1 MFFIDV
7 QGTLLSDKDKSLI
20 AGARELIEYLNLKNI
35 PYVIITNNT
44 KKLDFLQ
51 ILRQKGLL
59 IKENAYIDPF
69 CVLKALMSEIFEGK
83 TYQNIAAF
91 GSEEF
96 LQSLENLGFKL
107 DFENPSAVLI
117 ASFDNFKFSDFAK
130 MIALIQKGAKVI
142 AMHETSIYKKDGFFY
157 PGVGA
162 IIKMLEYA
170 CNAKYEV
177 VGKPSLAFYKEALN
191 LLKKQDKNAKFESIS
206 IISDD
211 FKGDLVEAKRLGM
224 QTKLV
229 LSGKLSSSKGLDE
242 SLLDGVYPSVL
253 EILEELKCLK

>member
-1 MFFIDV
+1 MFFLDV

-20 AGARELIEYLNLKNI
+20 EGAKQLIEHLNLKKL

-51 ILRQKGLL
+51 ILRQKELA

-69 CVLKALMSEIFEGK
+69 FVLSTLMRKLFKAKPYE
-83 TYQNIAAF
+83 NIAAF
-91 GSEEF
+91 GSEPF

-107 DFENPSAVLI
+107 DFQSPQALLI
-117 ASFDNFKFSDFAK
+117 ASWDGFNFKDFAK
-130 MIALIQKGAKVI
+130 MIELAKKGVKVI
-142 AMHETSIYKKDGFFY
+142 AMHETSIYKKDGLSY

-162 IIKMLEYA
+162 IMHMLKYA
-170 CNAKYEV
+170 CDLKYEV

-191 LLKKQDKNAKFESIS
+191 LLKKQDERAEFKDIT

-211 FKGDLVEAKRLGM
+211 YKGDLIEAKRLGM
-224 QTKLV
+224 KTKLV
-229 LSGKLSSSKGLDE
+229 LSGKLSSSDGLDK
-242 SLLDGVYPSVL
+242 SFLDGVYPSVL
-253 EILEELKCLK
+253 QILKELECLK